1 MVPLMRDPSGARR
14 ARFEALYAAHGCGVL
29 AYALRRTSQPA
40 DAADVLAEA
49 FLVAWRL
56 DTRAQ
61 RRRRPT
67 SEWTPIRGA
76 HPALPDTTPRRQQV
90 PFLIRTDNLRA
101 MATSATTRRNRSRVA
116 SPVGQ
121 TTDEAAARRASR
133 SPEYRAQQAS
143 LAGCR
148 EIAWLLIKFR
158 MDKGLSQQQ
167 LANLVGTSNS
177 QISRI
182 ESGRHRT
189 NLDTL
194 TRIAHALGLRLVL
207 GFETA
212 STTGEPKRE
221 LVAF

>member
-1 MVPLMRDPSGARR
+1 
-14 ARFEALYAAHGCGVL
+14 
-29 AYALRRTSQPA
+29 
-40 DAADVLAEA
+40 
-49 FLVAWRL
+49 
-56 DTRAQ
+56 
-61 RRRRPT
+61 
-67 SEWTPIRGA
+67 
-76 HPALPDTTPRRQQV
+76 
-90 PFLIRTDNLRA
+90 
-101 MATSATTRRNRSRVA
+101 MASPTTRGKRSRAA

-121 TTDEAAARRASR
+121 TADEAAARRAGQ

-167 LANLVGTSNS
+167 LADLVGTSNS

-194 TRIAHALGLRLVL
+194 MRVAHALGLRLVV
-207 GFETA
+207 GFETPSA
-212 STTGEPKRE
+212 TGDPKRE
-221 LVAF
+221 LVAL